1 MKIHNLFSASI
12 LAAILLFTTSSCN
25 HPKNTTQIIEGDLY
39 FNWLRIGSLYNQ
51 PDSIIQGV
59 HNYADT
65 VNRNGLDSFDLRFLF
80 MYDKLKSENLLYS
93 PFVEI
98 KVNNDSII
106 TLYLSKNDYDK
117 IKVYHRQDL
126 IDINKKI
133 VIKAE
138 TKFLAPG
145 MVYCSKLLSVEKVDG
160 ITEQRDSKLKIE
172 DYY

>member
-1 MKIHNLFSASI
+1 
-12 LAAILLFTTSSCN
+12 
-25 HPKNTTQIIEGDLY
+25 
-39 FNWLRIGSLYNQ
+39 
-51 PDSIIQGV
+51 
-59 HNYADT
+59 
-65 VNRNGLDSFDLRFLF
+65 

-117 IKVYHRQDL
+117 IKVYRRHDL

-138 TKFLAPG
+138 TKFLASG

-160 ITEQRDSKLKIE
+160 ITEQRDSKMKIE